1 MPADIL
7 VLPYQRNRARFST
20 TGINSCGCWVL
31 AFLTNNNILL
41 GVTKVKHHMLE
52 VHFLKVY
59 MDQKKSLN

>member
-20 TGINSCGCWVL
+20 TGINSCGFWVL
-31 AFLTNNNILL
+31 AFFANNNTLL
-41 GVTKVKHHMLE
+41 GVTNAKHHMLE
-52 VHFLKVY
+52 IHFLKVC